1 MIYILNKKLF
11 DSEYNTQNR
20 KEVDYLKENGIDYTF
35 VKRDNEI
42 STYKYKKTS
51 ALFKVLEIFYKEK

>member
-11 DSEYNTQNR
+11 DIEYNTQNR

-51 ALFKVLEIFYKEK
+51 ALFKVLEIFYNDK